1 MTLLALIYLFSGV
14 MITAAAVALSC
25 AAYQLTFQAGF
36 YSSGEARF
44 FHLPEQES
52 SAMAV
57 VLAFASGIFFA
68 LAGALLH
75 ASMMAA

>member
-1 MTLLALIYLFSGV
+1 MTTLALIFLSSGV

-25 AAYQLTFQAGF
+25 AAYRLTFQAGF
-36 YSSGEARF
+36 YSSGVARF
-44 FHLPEQES
+44 LHMPEPEC

-57 VLAFASGIFFA
+57 RLGFASGIFFA